1 MLLLH
6 DIRQFDQEGCVLALG
21 TFDGVHRGHKTLLLR
36 AIELARKADLP
47 AVALTF
53 DRHPLALLCPG
64 REPRLLT
71 PPDQKRR
78 LIEHLGI
85 DVLVEQP
92 FTREWARQTPERFLK
107 ALCRAMHPRALVVGE
122 NYTFGQNAM
131 GNVQTLRE
139 LAPRMEYELDVI
151 APILWAGQ
159 MVSSTRIRQ
168 LLAAGCA
175 GEAEMVAGHALFPEP
190 WPLKSDR
197 DA

>member
-6 DIRQFDQEGCVLALG
+6 DMKEFKQEGCVLALG

-36 AIELARKADLP
+36 AVELAKKADLP

-53 DRHPLALLCPG
+53 DRHPLQFLCPE
-64 REPRLLT
+64 RAPKLLT
-71 PPDQKRR
+71 TPEQKRS

-92 FTREWARQTPERFLK
+92 FTREWATQTPERFLK
-107 ALCRAMHPRALVVGE
+107 ALQRALRPRALVVGE
-122 NYTFGQNAM
+122 NYTFGQCAL
-131 GNVQTLRE
+131 GNVKTLRE
-139 LAPRMEYELDVI
+139 MAPRMEFELDVI
-151 APILWAGQ
+151 PPILWSGE

-175 GEAEMVAGHALFPEP
+175 GEAEMVAGHALFPDGYGRAREGN
-190 WPLKSDR
+190 
-197 DA
+197 